1 MPLFILL
8 TSCDKNGESH
18 KEILLNMCEV
28 EMLERDTTTAIETT
42 KIHLKRIGTI
52 SVMQKLQV
60 IKSLIISS

>member
-8 TSCDKNGESH
+8 TSCDQNGESQ

-28 EMLERDTTTAIETT
+28 EMLERDTTTAVETT

-52 SVMQKLQV
+52 SVVQKIQT

>member
-1 MPLFILL
+1 MPLFISL
-8 TSCDKNGESH
+8 TSCDQNGESQ

-28 EMLERDTTTAIETT
+28 EMLERDTTTAVETT

-52 SVMQKLQV
+52 SVVQKIQT